1 MRACQ
6 RVSAAHEET
15 EWLCEGSSWPW
26 ESSLHPVYGSL
37 VEARGFRDRQVGEI
51 PLAQSGR
58 PECVHVVYGLRRF
71 LRCMGRV
78 ARGES
83 ATTRGSAVYGGLG
96 WDPALGLP
104 ARFVNHGVEPTGY
117 FSDIWTA
124 RSTPTILWAIYLS
137 SQRQICAG

>member
-15 EWLCEGSSWPW
+15 EWLCEGSSW

-58 PECVHVVYGLRRF
+58 PECVHVVYGLEAFSALHGTRRPTRVRDYERIGGV
-71 LRCMGRV
+71 RCFG
-78 ARGES
+78 
-83 ATTRGSAVYGGLG
+83 TRRLG
-96 WDPALGLP
+96 FRRD
-104 ARFVNHGVEPTGY
+104 
-117 FSDIWTA
+117 S
-124 RSTPTILWAIYLS
+124 
-137 SQRQICAG
+137 